1 MKSEAGQH
9 PPHAF
14 KESSAGQE
22 ASSSGLRGSE
32 AGVICKRTDNLWWG
46 EETRELME
54 KSVQS
59 MHIRF
64 GQLALRDLANPFN
77 CHNSKNQSI
86 CLNLSLTGESF

>member
-22 ASSSGLRGSE
+22 AFSSGLRGSE
-32 AGVICKRTDNLWWG
+32 AGVTCKRTDNLGWG

-59 MHIRF
+59 MHIQF

-77 CHNSKNQSI
+77 CHDSKNQSI
-86 CLNLSLTGESF
+86 RLNLSLTGEAF

>member
-1 MKSEAGQH
+1 MKSEAGRH

-14 KESSAGQE
+14 KESAAGQE
-22 ASSSGLRGSE
+22 ASGSGLRGSE
-32 AGVICKRTDNLWWG
+32 ARVICKRSDSLWWG

-59 MHIRF
+59 IHIRS

-77 CHNSKNQSI
+77 CHDSKNQSI